1 MDDLLSALSAHLQE
15 GDDGAVRT
23 LTAEAIALGVPPSH
37 ILDRALLPAMTAV
50 GARFRDREIFLPDVL
65 LVARAM
71 HGAMSILKPA
81 LAAGDVPPAGTVV
94 LGTVLGDIHD
104 IGKNLVAFMLQ
115 GAGFE
120 VVDLGTDVPPD
131 RFVEA
136 AVEHGASVIGMS
148 ALLTTTMGGMA
159 EVVAALRGRGLAG
172 RIATI
177 VGGAPL
183 SEAFARE
190 IGADAYA
197 CDAPAAV
204 DRIRSLVGRAHA

>member
-71 HGAMSILKPA
+71 HGAMSILTPA

-131 RFVEA
+131 RFVET
-136 AVEHGASVIGMS
+136 AVE
-148 ALLTTTMGGMA
+148 
-159 EVVAALRGRGLAG
+159 R
-172 RIATI
+172 
-177 VGGAPL
+177 
-183 SEAFARE
+183 
-190 IGADAYA
+190 
-197 CDAPAAV
+197 
-204 DRIRSLVGRAHA
+204 

>member
-1 MDDLLSALSAHLQE
+1 MGDLLSTLSAHLQE
-15 GDDGAVRT
+15 GDDRAVRT
-23 LTAEAIALGVPPSH
+23 LTEDAIALGLPPSD
-37 ILDRALLPAMTAV
+37 ILDRALLPGMAAV
-50 GARFRDREIFLPDVL
+50 GTRFRDREIFLPDVL

-71 HGAMSILKPA
+71 HGAMAILKPV
-81 LAAGDVPPAGTVV
+81 LAARDVPPAGTVV
-94 LGTVLGDIHD
+94 LGTIMGDIHD

-120 VVDLGTDVPPD
+120 VIDLGSDVAPE
-131 RFVEA
+131 RFVETA
-136 AVEHGASVIGMS
+136 IEHGATVIGMS
-148 ALLTTTMGGMA
+148 ALLTTTMSGMA
-159 EVVAALRGRGLAG
+159 EVVEAVRGRGLAG
-172 RIATI
+172 RVATI

-204 DRIRSLVGRAHA
+204 ERIRALVSQARA

>member
-1 MDDLLSALSAHLQE
+1 MDDLLSTLSAHLQE
-15 GDDGAVRT
+15 GDDRAVRT
-23 LTAEAIALGVPPSH
+23 LTAEAIALGLPPSD
-37 ILDRALLPAMTAV
+37 ILSRALLPGMAAV

-71 HGAMSILKPA
+71 HGAMAILKPV
-81 LAAGDVPPAGTVV
+81 LAARDVPPAGTVV
-94 LGTVLGDIHD
+94 LGTVAGDIHD

-131 RFVEA
+131 RFVET
-136 AVEHGASVIGMS
+136 AVERGAAVIGMS
-148 ALLTTTMGGMA
+148 ALLTTTMTGMA
-159 EVVAALRGRGLAG
+159 EVVAVLRARGLAG

-183 SEAFARE
+183 SEDFARE

-204 DRIRSLVGRAHA
+204 DRIRSLVGAAHA